1 MIITAKC
8 GRTHKWQQI
17 VPAIDPEK
25 DKLHNIHTFIVLT
38 EKRGEK
44 KKYRT
49 DEKICMRFV
58 GMDCGVS
65 ALLSEASTAF
75 LLRKRKREKEFYGLF
90 LISLEKVALA
100 SSLLNCK
107 NK

>member
-1 MIITAKC
+1 MKKANCKIFT
-8 GRTHKWQQI
+8 Q
-17 VPAIDPEK
+17 EK
-25 DKLHNIHTFIVLT
+25 GE
-38 EKRGEK
+38 EKNA
-44 KKYRT
+44 YTSFYSLFFRT